1 MKNDVVIYISTVNG
15 TGSLSAN
22 HMMATV
28 LFRHGFE
35 PGSCNFFPSNIAG
48 LPCLYSL
55 RINTQGWTAF
65 KNKADL
71 LISLN
76 PKTLLK
82 DLKYLKSVTG
92 CLITE
97 SKASLPPFDFNGVHK
112 ILPFNLP
119 NLRDCPIKAKKLLK
133 NIIYVGLISNFLGLN
148 KDLCQ
153 KIIHDFLSRIGKLT
167 SLIEL
172 NLQVFNEG
180 WRMAKEHPLDL
191 KLESFSLAGKN
202 RIFIDGNSASAL
214 GALSAGCRL
223 LSWYP
228 ITPATSLAENFQKYG
243 YLLYNSKNFIVI
255 QAEDEMAALGQV
267 LGAGW
272 AGLRAMTSTSG
283 PGFSLMAEGAGLAY
297 FAEIP
302 AVICNIQRA
311 GPSTGLPTRT
321 AQGDLLS
328 ACFLSHG
335 DTKHIVLLP
344 GNVEECFS
352 FTEKAFELAEELQT
366 LVILLSDLDLAMN
379 LHSSPIFPYISSPL
393 KRGKIK
399 KTEDLNKHDF
409 ARYKLEKD
417 GVSYR
422 VLPGTPH
429 LKAGYLTRGSGHNE
443 QADYSESPED
453 YKKILNKLKTKW
465 KKAEKLMPRSIIFK
479 GKSNKAFVTFGKNE
493 SAIREAMDLLKKKYG
508 NFNYMRLRSY
518 PFPSDAEDFLKTQKT
533 IYVVEQ
539 NRDGQLK
546 SLLVNEYPDLKTQ
559 FHSILKYTG
568 QPFSPEDIVS
578 QFQDYSDS

>member
-1 MKNDVVIYISTVNG
+1 MKKDVVIYISTVNG

-22 HMMATV
+22 QMMATI
-28 LFRHGFE
+28 LFHHGLE

-48 LPCLYSL
+48 LPCLYAL
-55 RINTQGWTAF
+55 RVNTQGRTAF
-65 KNKADL
+65 KDKADL
-71 LISLN
+71 LINLN
-76 PKTLLK
+76 PKTLLE
-82 DLKYLKSVTG
+82 DLKYLKSLKG
-92 CLITE
+92 CLITDKK
-97 SKASLPPFDFNGVHK
+97 SPSPPTSFNGTHK
-112 ILPFNLP
+112 ILPFSLLNLKE
-119 NLRDCPIKAKKLLK
+119 CPVKAKKFLK
-133 NIIYVGLISNFLGLN
+133 NIIYVGLISRFLGLDKN
-148 KDLCQ
+148 LCQ
-153 KIIHDFLSRIGKLT
+153 KAIHNFLSRIGKLT
-167 SLIEL
+167 SLIEI

-180 WRMAKEHPLDL
+180 WRMAEENPLDL
-191 KLESFSLAGKN
+191 KLEKFTVRKNN
-202 RIFIDGNSASAL
+202 RIFIDGNSAAAL

-228 ITPATSLAENFQKYG
+228 ITPATSLAENFEKYG
-243 YLLYNSKNFIVI
+243 SHLYKSKNFTLI

-283 PGFSLMAEGAGLAY
+283 PGLSLMAEGAGLSY

-302 AVICNIQRA
+302 AVICNVQRA

-344 GNVEECFS
+344 GSVEECFS
-352 FTEKAFELAEELQT
+352 LTEKAFELAEELQT
-366 LVILLSDLDLAMN
+366 LIILLSDLDLAMN
-379 LHSSPIFPYISSPL
+379 LHSSPTFSYAPSPL
-393 KRGKIK
+393 KRGKVRK
-399 KTEDLNKHDF
+399 AEELNEQDF
-409 ARYKLEKD
+409 ERYKSEKD

-422 VLPGTPH
+422 ILPGTTH
-429 LKAGYLTRGSGHNE
+429 FKAGYLTRGSGHNE
-443 QADYSESPED
+443 QARYSESPED

-465 KKAEKLMPRSIIFK
+465 EKAKRLMPKPVILKEASDKTFI
-479 GKSNKAFVTFGKNE
+479 TFGKNE
-493 SAIREAMDLLKKKYG
+493 SAVREAIDILKKDHG
-508 NFNYMRLRSY
+508 DFNYMRLLSY
-518 PFPSDAEDFLKTQKT
+518 PFPLSVEDFLKTQKE

-546 SLLVNEYPDLKTQ
+546 GLLRNEYPHLRIH

-568 QPFSPEDIVS
+568 QPFSPQDIVF
-578 QFQDYSDS
+578 QFQNHSSL